1 MFLRRGASLVA
12 CAAFIAVEPIAGQER
27 ERRQAFAT
35 RTSGPPKID
44 GRLDDAAWNAAE
56 PIGELIQVEP
66 VEGASPSEASEIR
79 ILYDSD
85 NLYFGM
91 RFFDRE
97 PTKIVSTSKERDAR
111 LEVDDRVEMVID
123 TFHDRRNA
131 FFFQINAA
139 GSKGDGL
146 LTENGRNFN
155 KPWDGIWDG
164 IARVDELG
172 WTAELAIPFKTL
184 SFREGETVWGLNL
197 QRFIGRRNEEAR
209 WNRAD
214 QDTQLFSVADA
225 GDLHGLAGIRQGI
238 GLDVVPFF
246 TTHWRKEYQGA
257 EDSDLLG
264 ELGVDAFYKITTDL
278 TLSLTVNT
286 DFAETEVDERQINLT
301 RFPLFF
307 PERRDFFLQ
316 DAGLFDFA
324 SSFES
329 NDVIPFFSRTI
340 GLSPTGQEVP
350 LLAGA
355 KLTGRVGETNLGVL
369 DVQTDEFETL
379 DSENLFVAR
388 VSQNVGEQS
397 TVGGIVTHG
406 DPTSSGDNS
415 VFGVDANFR
424 TSSFRGDKNLSSS
437 AWILASETDPD
448 FGAQVSGDELAYG
461 ASVDYPNDLW
471 GWFANFKEIQKN
483 FEPKLGFVPRKD
495 IRKYSS
501 GIEYAPRV
509 GETVRQLEFSVDGN
523 VITNTND
530 ELETWDIEVQPLG
543 IDWDSGDGVRLQAEH
558 VHDQFLSSFQISPG
572 VIVPAGEYDY
582 DRYSI
587 DFESAEKRPLSA
599 GVFVSAGEFLDG
611 DLIESSTTLIWHPA
625 PLFTGSVEYEQ
636 NNVDLPGGDFT
647 TRLARLRTK
656 FSFTPELSWNTF
668 VQWDN
673 ESDTFG
679 INSRLRW
686 IPTPLQEIFLVFNE
700 TLDDAGPGADPLFQ
714 EVAFKISYTLRF

>member
-1 MFLRRGASLVA
+1 MVLRRGASLVT
-12 CAAFIAVEPIAGQER
+12 CAAFIAVWLLALVEPSAGQER

-35 RTSGPPKID
+35 RTSEPPKID
-44 GRLDDAAWNAAE
+44 GRLDDAAWRAAK
-56 PIGELIQVEP
+56 PIGEFLQVEP
-66 VEGASPSEASEIR
+66 VEGGPPSEASEIR
-79 ILYDSD
+79 ILYDAD

-97 PTKIVSTSKERDAR
+97 PSRIVSTSKERDAR

-123 TFHDRRNA
+123 TFHDLRNA

-146 LTENGRNFN
+146 ITENGRNFN

-164 IARVDELG
+164 IARIDELG
-172 WTAELAIPFKTL
+172 WTAEFAIPFKTL

-197 QRFIGRRNEEAR
+197 QRFIGRRNEESR

-214 QDTQLFSVADA
+214 QDTSLFSIADA

-246 TTHWRKEYQGA
+246 TTNWRKQYQGA
-257 EDSDLLG
+257 EDSDLQG
-264 ELGVDAFYKITTDL
+264 EPGVDAFYKITTDL

-286 DFAETEVDERQINLT
+286 DFAETEVDEVRFNLT

-316 DAGLFDFA
+316 DAGLFEFA

-340 GLSPTGQEVP
+340 GLVGGEEVP

-355 KLTGRVGETNLGVL
+355 KLTGRVGDTNVGVL
-369 DVQTDEFETL
+369 DVQTDEFESL

-406 DPTSSGDNS
+406 DPTSSGDNA

-437 AWILASETDPD
+437 AWILASDTD
-448 FGAQVSGDELAYG
+448 QVSGDELAYG

-471 GWFANFKEIQKN
+471 GWFANFKEIQKG

-495 IRKYSS
+495 IRKYSG
-501 GIEYAPRV
+501 GIEYAPRI
-509 GETVRQLEFSVDGN
+509 GETVRQLEFGIDGN
-523 VITNTND
+523 LITNTDD
-530 ELETWDIEVQPLG
+530 ELETWDLEVQPLG
-543 IDWDSGDGVRLQAEH
+543 IDWESGDAVRLQAEH
-558 VHDQFLSSFQISPG
+558 VHDQFLSNFEISPG

-587 DFESAEKRPLSA
+587 DFESAEKRALSA
-599 GVFVSAGEFLDG
+599 IVFLSAGEFLDG
-611 DLIESSTTLIWHPA
+611 DLIESSAALIWHPA

-636 NNVDLPGGDFT
+636 NDVDLPGGEFT

-673 ESDTFG
+673 GSDTFG

-700 TLDDAGPGADPLFQ
+700 TLEDEGADPLFQ